1 VGQLVTGTEVFAVA
15 VEEEDDL
22 GGVEVG
28 VEVQSGDVF
37 GRPGRG
43 RRLRLQQVRGQ
54 LGRGSKAFGGLRR
67 T

>member
-1 VGQLVTGTEVFAVA
+1 

-22 GGVEVG
+22 GGVEFG

-54 LGRGSKAFGGLRR
+54 PGRGSKAFGGLRR